1 MSVEFRVLGP
11 IEVVDDGE
19 AIRLGG
25 PRQRAV
31 LAILLLQANRVVPV
45 EQIADGLYGEGAP
58 VTALAQVRDHV
69 SQLRRL
75 LGRPPGA
82 TGLESILE
90 TRPPGYLLRVEPDGV
105 DAFRFERMTDEAD
118 AALHRGEA
126 RAAAE
131 LARQALELWR
141 GPPFADFSH
150 ESFAQPAIAR
160 LDELRLRAV
169 ESRIKAELMLGHAG
183 DLVSELE
190 ELTRAHPLREQ
201 LRAHLML
208 ALYRS
213 GRQAEALAVFHETRK
228 TLGDELG
235 IEVSSALRELA
246 SLMLRQDRSLSAATP
261 EDPPPGETGPA
272 RNPYKGLSAFGEGDA
287 RDFFGRE
294 GLSRQLAD
302 RLDADR
308 FVAVVGPSGCGKSS
322 LVQAGLVPLLRQGAL
337 PGSATWPIVELS
349 PGEHPLEELE
359 AALLRVA
366 VNPPASLMEQLG
378 NDERGLCR
386 AVKRILPAR
395 GSELVLVVD
404 QFEELFALTEDEE
417 RQSQVLTLL
426 ERAVTDP
433 RSRLRLVVTLRAD
446 FYDKPLRH
454 LAFARL
460 LQDRVVSVSPLAP
473 EEIERAIASP
483 AAGVG
488 VSLEPGL
495 LVEIVVDVLDQ
506 PGALPLL
513 QYALTE
519 LFDRREGTVL
529 TRSAYGAIG
538 GVAGA
543 LDARAGEVH
552 SSLSEP
558 GRVAARQLFLQLVA
572 VGEQGIATRR
582 PAALAELDVDRDG
595 VAECIEAFGASRL
608 LLFDG
613 DPRTGASTVEIAHD
627 ALIVEWELL
636 RDWIGAARDDIRAH
650 HRLSTRAAEWEEAA
664 RDPSFLLRG
673 TQLSRFETW
682 ATESGLPQTKGEREF
697 LEAGIADREAVRSD
711 DESRRAR
718 QAELE
723 RRAMH
728 RLRALVAVLAAAAV
742 IALGLTLYAFD
753 QSHRSQHQ
761 ARIATA
767 RQLASASVANLDADP
782 ELSILLAIQAVGKA
796 SVNGAPLPEA
806 VEALHRALA
815 ASRIVL
821 TIRTPVTAALAVSPD
836 GSRIA
841 AAGSIGSAAV
851 RDQETTSSAAAT
863 KASVWDA
870 RTGKR
875 LLSLVGATSPI
886 HDIAYSPTGTQIA
899 TGGDD
904 GTAIVWDARNGERL
918 VALPDPNTGGGFLG
932 VGFSPDGRLLA
943 TADGIGRVRI
953 WSLGSRRI
961 VRTIRAGAPLCGVAW
976 SPDGSLIGAGQCLG
990 YNFSSASAIRVWDVR
1005 SGRLM
1010 FRTTGTPATTMLRFS
1025 PDGQDLVVP
1034 TLNGTAEI
1042 WSLAGNRLI
1051 TTLTGHSGQVVA
1063 VAYSPDGKLV
1073 ATGGTDRT
1081 ARVWDARTGKQL
1093 LVLAGHTATV
1103 DAVEFTPDGR
1113 RLLTASED
1121 GTVRLWDVT
1130 PEGSRDWL
1138 TLDADSGGVA
1148 TVWFTPDGS
1157 RLLTSG
1163 TCDGKLKLWN
1173 ASSGALISTTSAP
1186 PEVDCG
1192 YKGTGTRFYAGVTA
1206 TSPDATIVAQA
1217 GANGTV
1223 QLLDSHTGRL
1233 VRTLPGG
1240 HAGVQSIAFDR
1251 TGARLATGNWDG
1263 TAIVWDTR
1271 SGAPVQK
1278 LASQEGIVESV
1289 AFSPDGGTLAT
1300 AGEDATTELWDIAT
1314 GTRLLTLTGHSFA
1327 LTDVAFSPDGSRL
1340 ATSSGDGT
1348 VRVYVLPVDELLAV
1362 ARRRLTRDW
1371 TQAECRTY
1379 LASRNCPT
1387 DGVTLG

>member
-11 IEVVDDGE
+11 IEVVDDAE

-58 VTALAQVRDHV
+58 ATAVAQVRDHV

-75 LGRPPGA
+75 LGQPPGA
-82 TGLESILE
+82 NGGESILE
-90 TRPPGYLLRVEPDGV
+90 TRSPGYLLRVEPDGV

-118 AALHRGEA
+118 AALDRGDA

-141 GPPFADFSH
+141 GPPFADFTH

-160 LDELRLRAV
+160 LEELRLRAV
-169 ESRIKAELMLGHAG
+169 ESRIKAELMLGRGG

-213 GRQAEALAVFHETRK
+213 GRQAEALAVFHESRK
-228 TLGDELG
+228 ILGDELG
-235 IEVSSALRELA
+235 IEVSPALRELA
-246 SLMLRQDRSLSAATP
+246 SLMLRQDRSLDAATRG
-261 EDPPPGETGPA
+261 DLPPGETGPA
-272 RNPYKGLSAFGEGDA
+272 RNPYKGLSPFGEADA

-294 GLSRQLAD
+294 GLSRQLVD
-302 RLDADR
+302 RLGADR

-322 LVQAGLVPLLRQGAL
+322 LVRAGLVPLLRQGAL
-337 PGSATWPIVELS
+337 PGSAAWPIVELS

-366 VNPPASLMEQLG
+366 VNPPASLMEQLAS
-378 NDERGLCR
+378 DERGLCR
-386 AVKRILPAR
+386 AVKRILPAG
-395 GSELVLVVD
+395 GSELVLVID

-426 ERAVTDP
+426 ERAVADP

-446 FYDKPLRH
+446 FYDRPLRH

-473 EEIERAIASP
+473 EEIERAIAAP

-495 LVEIVVDVLDQ
+495 LVEIVADVLHQ

-519 LFDRREGTVL
+519 LFDRRDGTTL

-543 LDARAGEVH
+543 LDARAGEVY
-552 SSLSEP
+552 SSLSDP

-572 VGEQGIATRR
+572 VGEQGVATRR

-595 VAECIEAFGASRL
+595 AAECIEGFGASRL

-613 DPRTGASTVEIAHD
+613 DPHTGASTVEIAHD

-636 RDWIGAARDDIRAH
+636 RDWIDAARDDIRAR

-682 ATESGLPQTKGEREF
+682 ATESGLAQTEREREF
-697 LEAGIADREAVRSD
+697 LGASIADREAVRSD

-742 IALGLTLYAFD
+742 VALGLTLYAFD
-753 QSHRSQHQ
+753 QSHRSQQQ

-767 RQLASASVANLDADP
+767 RQLASASVANLDVDP
-782 ELSILLAIQAVGKA
+782 ELSILLAIEAVGKA

-841 AAGSIGSAAV
+841 AAGSIGSAQV
-851 RDQETTSSAAAT
+851 RDQETASSAAAT

-886 HDIAYSPTGTQIA
+886 HDIAYSPNGTRIA
-899 TGGDD
+899 TGGDN
-904 GTAIVWDARNGERL
+904 GTAIVWDAQHRE
-918 VALPDPNTGGGFLG
+918 A
-932 VGFSPDGRLLA
+932 
-943 TADGIGRVRI
+943 
-953 WSLGSRRI
+953 SL
-961 VRTIRAGAPLCGVAW
+961 RAA
-976 SPDGSLIGAGQCLG
+976 
-990 YNFSSASAIRVWDVR
+990 
-1005 SGRLM
+1005 
-1010 FRTTGTPATTMLRFS
+1010 
-1025 PDGQDLVVP
+1025 
-1034 TLNGTAEI
+1034 
-1042 WSLAGNRLI
+1042 
-1051 TTLTGHSGQVVA
+1051 
-1063 VAYSPDGKLV
+1063 
-1073 ATGGTDRT
+1073 
-1081 ARVWDARTGKQL
+1081 
-1093 LVLAGHTATV
+1093 
-1103 DAVEFTPDGR
+1103 GR
-1113 RLLTASED
+1113 RFRWW
-1121 GTVRLWDVT
+1121 V
-1130 PEGSRDWL
+1130 P
-1138 TLDADSGGVA
+1138 
-1148 TVWFTPDGS
+1148 
-1157 RLLTSG
+1157 
-1163 TCDGKLKLWN
+1163 
-1173 ASSGALISTTSAP
+1173 
-1186 PEVDCG
+1186 
-1192 YKGTGTRFYAGVTA
+1192 
-1206 TSPDATIVAQA
+1206 
-1217 GANGTV
+1217 
-1223 QLLDSHTGRL
+1223 
-1233 VRTLPGG
+1233 
-1240 HAGVQSIAFDR
+1240 
-1251 TGARLATGNWDG
+1251 
-1263 TAIVWDTR
+1263 
-1271 SGAPVQK
+1271 
-1278 LASQEGIVESV
+1278 
-1289 AFSPDGGTLAT
+1289 
-1300 AGEDATTELWDIAT
+1300 
-1314 GTRLLTLTGHSFA
+1314 
-1327 LTDVAFSPDGSRL
+1327 
-1340 ATSSGDGT
+1340 
-1348 VRVYVLPVDELLAV
+1348 
-1362 ARRRLTRDW
+1362 RRRLQPGRD
-1371 TQAECRTY
+1371 AARDRR
-1379 LASRNCPT
+1379 RNRPRA
-1387 DGVTLG
+1387 DLEPRQP